1 MVQIN
6 KLLFL
11 FFLVPAWL
19 SAQLGIILEDET
31 KTGFKIVIDGY
42 LQNEQ
47 SLNKLN
53 LLKLPAGEHEL
64 IFLMKDGLDLRRM
77 IDFKKSNNHHFVIVK
92 NFAGERKL
100 RYRGSY
106 TKINQN
112 ALALDFN
119 NTIEYQD
126 QAKIIATVDS
136 LPHYKTRPEAEAL
149 KTSAEMK
156 IILDSA
162 KIVSSIPLPETPKNP
177 VIVGVMPKDALPLDR
192 DSNNIVET
200 VKPANNALDPFNT
213 LQNSIKLNSFEFD
226 KIHMIKEFM
235 VAEKISAS
243 QLGTLLKELKYDQ
256 SRLQVLEYA
265 LSKQADLKEAKESLL
280 NTLDFELSQHK
291 AKTFF
296 Q

>member
-6 KLLFL
+6 KFLFL
-11 FFLVPAWL
+11 FFLMPAWL

-31 KTGFKIVIDGY
+31 KTGFKLVIDGY

-47 SLNKLN
+47 SLNKIN

-64 IFLMKDGLDLRRM
+64 LFLMNDGLDLRRI
-77 IDFKKSNNHHFVIVK
+77 IDFNKADNYHFVILK

-106 TKINQN
+106 TEINQS

-119 NTIEYQD
+119 KTIDYQD

-162 KIVSSIPLPETPKNP
+162 KIISAIPLPKTPKDS
-177 VIVGVMPKDALPLDR
+177 VMIKVMPNTLPIDL
-192 DSNNIVET
+192 DSNSLATAEQSITNIT
-200 VKPANNALDPFNT
+200 DPFGT
-213 LQNSIKLNSFEFD
+213 LQSSIKLNSFEFD
-226 KIHMIKEFM
+226 KIHMIEEFM
-235 VAEKISAS
+235 VAEKMSAS
-243 QLGTLLKELKYDQ
+243 QLETLLKQLKYDQ
-256 SRLQVLEYA
+256 SRLQILEYA
-265 LSKQADLKEAKESLL
+265 LNKQADLKEAKESLL
-280 NTLDFELSQHK
+280 ITLEYELSQQK

>member
-6 KLLFL
+6 KFLFL
-11 FFLVPAWL
+11 FFLMPAWL

-31 KTGFKIVIDGY
+31 KTGFKLVIDGY

-47 SLNKLN
+47 SLNKIN

-64 IFLMKDGLDLRRM
+64 LFLMNDGLDLRRI
-77 IDFKKSNNHHFVIVK
+77 IDFNKADNYHFVILK

-106 TKINQN
+106 TEINQS

-119 NTIEYQD
+119 KTIDYQD

-162 KIVSSIPLPETPKNP
+162 KIISAIPLPKTPKDS
-177 VIVGVMPKDALPLDR
+177 VMIKVMPNTLPIDLDGN
-192 DSNNIVET
+192 SLATAEQSITNIT
-200 VKPANNALDPFNT
+200 DPFGT
-213 LQNSIKLNSFEFD
+213 LQSSIKLNSFEFD
-226 KIHMIKEFM
+226 KIHMIEEFM
-235 VAEKISAS
+235 VAEKMSAS
-243 QLGTLLKELKYDQ
+243 QLETLLKQLKYDQ
-256 SRLQVLEYA
+256 SRLQILEYA
-265 LSKQADLKEAKESLL
+265 LNKQADLKEAKESLL
-280 NTLDFELSQHK
+280 ITLEYELSQQK

>member
-6 KLLFL
+6 KFLFL
-11 FFLVPAWL
+11 FFLMPAWL

-31 KTGFKIVIDGY
+31 KTGFKLVIDGY

-47 SLNKLN
+47 SLNKIN

-64 IFLMKDGLDLRRM
+64 LFLMNDGLDLRRI
-77 IDFKKSNNHHFVIVK
+77 IDFNKADNYHFVILK

-106 TKINQN
+106 TEINQS

-119 NTIEYQD
+119 KTIDYQD

-162 KIVSSIPLPETPKNP
+162 KIISAIPLPKTPKDS
-177 VIVGVMPKDALPLDR
+177 VIIKVMPNTLPIDL
-192 DSNNIVET
+192 DSNSLATAEQSITNIT
-200 VKPANNALDPFNT
+200 DPFGT
-213 LQNSIKLNSFEFD
+213 LQSSIKLNSFEFD
-226 KIHMIKEFM
+226 KIHMIEEFM
-235 VAEKISAS
+235 VAEKMSAS
-243 QLGTLLKELKYDQ
+243 QLETLLKQLKYDQ
-256 SRLQVLEYA
+256 SRLQILEYA
-265 LSKQADLKEAKESLL
+265 LNKQADLKEAKESLL
-280 NTLDFELSQHK
+280 ITLDYELSQQK

>member
-6 KLLFL
+6 KFLFL
-11 FFLVPAWL
+11 FFLMPAWL

-31 KTGFKIVIDGY
+31 KTGFKLVIDGY

-47 SLNKLN
+47 SLNKIN

-64 IFLMKDGLDLRRM
+64 LFLMNDGLDLRRI
-77 IDFKKSNNHHFVIVK
+77 IDFNKADNYHFVILK

-106 TKINQN
+106 TEINQS

-119 NTIEYQD
+119 KTIDYQD

-162 KIVSSIPLPETPKNP
+162 KIISAIP
-177 VIVGVMPKDALPLDR
+177 MPKAPKDSVMIKVRPNTLLIEV
-192 DSNNIVET
+192 DSNSLATAEQSITNIT
-200 VKPANNALDPFNT
+200 DPFGT
-213 LQNSIKLNSFEFD
+213 LQSSIKLNSFEFD
-226 KIHMIKEFM
+226 KIHMIEEFM
-235 VAEKISAS
+235 VAEKMSAS
-243 QLGTLLKELKYDQ
+243 QLETLLKQLKYDQ
-256 SRLQVLEYA
+256 SRLQILEYA
-265 LSKQADLKEAKESLL
+265 LNKQADLKEAKESLL
-280 NTLDFELSQHK
+280 ITLEYELSQQK

>member
-6 KLLFL
+6 KFLFL
-11 FFLVPAWL
+11 FFLMPAWL

-31 KTGFKIVIDGY
+31 KTGFKLVIDGY

-47 SLNKLN
+47 SLNKIN

-64 IFLMKDGLDLRRM
+64 LFLMNDGLDLRRI
-77 IDFKKSNNHHFVIVK
+77 IDFNKADNYHFVILK

-106 TKINQN
+106 TEINQS

-119 NTIEYQD
+119 KTIDYQD

-162 KIVSSIPLPETPKNP
+162 KIISAIPLPKTPKDS
-177 VIVGVMPKDALPLDR
+177 VIIKVMPNTLPIDL
-192 DSNNIVET
+192 DSNSLATAEQSITNIT
-200 VKPANNALDPFNT
+200 DPFGT
-213 LQNSIKLNSFEFD
+213 LQSSIKLNSFEFD
-226 KIHMIKEFM
+226 KIHMIEEFM
-235 VAEKISAS
+235 VAEKMSAS
-243 QLGTLLKELKYDQ
+243 QLETLLKQLKYDQ
-256 SRLQVLEYA
+256 SRLQILEYA
-265 LSKQADLKEAKESLL
+265 LNKQADLKEAKESLL
-280 NTLDFELSQHK
+280 ITLEYELSQQK

>member
-6 KLLFL
+6 KFLFL
-11 FFLVPAWL
+11 FFLMPAWL

-31 KTGFKIVIDGY
+31 KTGFKLVIDGY

-47 SLNKLN
+47 SLNKIN

-64 IFLMKDGLDLRRM
+64 LFLMNDGLDLRRI
-77 IDFKKSNNHHFVIVK
+77 IDFNKADNYHFVILK

-106 TKINQN
+106 TEINQS

-119 NTIEYQD
+119 KTIDYQD

-162 KIVSSIPLPETPKNP
+162 KIISAIP
-177 VIVGVMPKDALPLDR
+177 MPKAPKDSVMIKVRPNTLLIEV
-192 DSNNIVET
+192 DSNSLATAEQSITNIT
-200 VKPANNALDPFNT
+200 DPFGT
-213 LQNSIKLNSFEFD
+213 LQSSIKLNSFEFD
-226 KIHMIKEFM
+226 KIHMIEEFM
-235 VAEKISAS
+235 VAEKMSAS
-243 QLGTLLKELKYDQ
+243 QLETLLKQLKYDQ
-256 SRLQVLEYA
+256 SRLQILEYA
-265 LSKQADLKEAKESLL
+265 LNKQADLKEAKESLL
-280 NTLDFELSQHK
+280 ITLDYELSQQK

>member
-6 KLLFL
+6 KFLFL
-11 FFLVPAWL
+11 FFLMPAWL

-31 KTGFKIVIDGY
+31 KTGFKLVIDGY

-47 SLNKLN
+47 SLNKIN

-64 IFLMKDGLDLRRM
+64 LFLMNDGLDLRRI
-77 IDFKKSNNHHFVIVK
+77 IDFKKADNYHFVILK

-106 TKINQN
+106 TEINQS

-119 NTIEYQD
+119 KTIDYQD

-162 KIVSSIPLPETPKNP
+162 KIISAIP
-177 VIVGVMPKDALPLDR
+177 MPKAPKDSVMIKVRPNTLLIEV
-192 DSNNIVET
+192 DSNSLATAEQSITNIT
-200 VKPANNALDPFNT
+200 DPFGT
-213 LQNSIKLNSFEFD
+213 LQSSIKLNSFEFD
-226 KIHMIKEFM
+226 KIHMIEEFM
-235 VAEKISAS
+235 VAEKMSAS
-243 QLGTLLKELKYDQ
+243 QLETLLKQLKYDQ
-256 SRLQVLEYA
+256 SRLQILEYA
-265 LSKQADLKEAKESLL
+265 LNKQADLKEAKESLL
-280 NTLDFELSQHK
+280 ITLDYELSQQK

>member
-6 KLLFL
+6 KFLFL
-11 FFLVPAWL
+11 FFLMPAWL

-31 KTGFKIVIDGY
+31 KTGFKLVIDGY

-47 SLNKLN
+47 SLNKIN

-64 IFLMKDGLDLRRM
+64 LFLMNDGLDLRRI
-77 IDFKKSNNHHFVIVK
+77 IDFKKADNYHFVILK

-106 TKINQN
+106 TKINQS

-119 NTIEYQD
+119 KTIDYQD

-162 KIVSSIPLPETPKNP
+162 KIISAIP
-177 VIVGVMPKDALPLDR
+177 MPKAPKDSVMIKVRPNTLLIEV
-192 DSNNIVET
+192 DSNSLATAEQSITNIT
-200 VKPANNALDPFNT
+200 DPFGT
-213 LQNSIKLNSFEFD
+213 LQSSIKLNSFEFD
-226 KIHMIKEFM
+226 KIHMIEEFM
-235 VAEKISAS
+235 VAEKMSAS
-243 QLGTLLKELKYDQ
+243 QLETLLKQLKYDQ
-256 SRLQVLEYA
+256 SRLQILEYA
-265 LSKQADLKEAKESLL
+265 LNKQADLKEAKESLL
-280 NTLDFELSQHK
+280 ITLEYELSQQK

>member
-6 KLLFL
+6 KFLLLLFL
-11 FFLVPAWL
+11 MPAWL

-31 KTGFKIVIDGY
+31 KTGFKLVIDGY

-47 SLNKLN
+47 SLNKVN

-64 IFLMKDGLDLRRM
+64 LFLMKDGLDLRRI
-77 IDFKKSNNHHFVIVK
+77 IDFKKSDNYHFVILN

-106 TKINQN
+106 TKINQS

-119 NTIEYQD
+119 RTIEYQD
-126 QAKIIATVDS
+126 QSKMIATVDS

-149 KTSAEMK
+149 KTSAEIK
-156 IILDSA
+156 KILDST
-162 KIVSSIPLPETPKNP
+162 KIVSSTPLPKAPKDP
-177 VIVGVMPKDALPLDR
+177 LIVKVMPNTLTIDV
-192 DSNNIVET
+192 DSNSLATAEQTIT
-200 VKPANNALDPFNT
+200 KTTDPFGT
-213 LQNSIKLNSFEFD
+213 LQSSIKLNSFEFD
-226 KIHMIKEFM
+226 KIHMIEEFIG
-235 VAEKISAS
+235 AEKMSAN
-243 QLGTLLKELKYDQ
+243 QLETLLKQLKYDQ
-256 SRLQVLEYA
+256 SRLQILEYA
-265 LSKQADLKEAKESLL
+265 LNQQADLKEAKESLL
-280 NTLDFELSQHK
+280 ITLDYELSQQK

>member
-6 KLLFL
+6 KFLFL
-11 FFLVPAWL
+11 FFLMPAWL

-31 KTGFKIVIDGY
+31 KTGFKLVIDGY

-47 SLNKLN
+47 SLNKIN

-64 IFLMKDGLDLRRM
+64 LFLMNDGLDLRRI
-77 IDFKKSNNHHFVIVK
+77 IDFNKADNYHFVILK

-106 TKINQN
+106 TEINQS

-119 NTIEYQD
+119 KTIDYQD

-162 KIVSSIPLPETPKNP
+162 KIISAIP
-177 VIVGVMPKDALPLDR
+177 MPKAPKDTVMIKVRPNTLPIDV
-192 DSNNIVET
+192 DSNSLATAEQSITNT
-200 VKPANNALDPFNT
+200 TDPFGT
-213 LQNSIKLNSFEFD
+213 LQSNIKLNSFEFD
-226 KIHMIKEFM
+226 KIHMIEEFM
-235 VAEKISAS
+235 VAEKMSAS
-243 QLGTLLKELKYDQ
+243 QLETLLKQLKYDQ
-256 SRLQVLEYA
+256 SRLQILEYA
-265 LSKQADLKEAKESLL
+265 LNKQADLKEAKESLL
-280 NTLDFELSQHK
+280 ITLDYELSQQK